1 MKQWVTK
8 GCRAD
13 IKRIAERYRISEV
26 FAEVL
31 AKRGLKSWQEMDQ
44 FLFEDMGVI
53 PSAVEMHGMKEAAE
67 ILLQK
72 VQEQKAIRIIGDYD
86 VDGVMSTYILYQGI
100 ALLGGTPSYQIPHRE
115 RDGYGIR
122 TYMAEKAAADGIDTL
137 ITCDN
142 GISAMDAVVRA
153 KELGLTVI
161 VTDHHEVPVVDGEE
175 QIPPADVVVDPK
187 QQNCQYPFRDLCGA
201 GIAYKL
207 VRYLLSRTGQEQ
219 KADELM
225 PFAAIAT
232 VCDVVPLYGEN
243 RLLVKKGLQ
252 RLPECTNPGLR
263 ALVDQMQL
271 EREITSMDFGFRIG
285 PCINAAGR
293 LEDASQGLEL
303 FLEKNPDQARQ
314 AAERLIALNE
324 ERKEITRQATED
336 AVKQIEREGLHEV
349 VVAYS
354 PSCHESVAGIVA
366 GRLREKYYRPIY
378 MVTDSGDHLKGSGRS
393 IPGYHMQQEL
403 MACREY
409 LLEFGGHAMAAGFSL
424 QRDKLELLRQALSE
438 HCSLQP
444 EQLVEKLYFDKEVSL
459 RQIDASLVS
468 QLAWL
473 EPIGEANPGA
483 VFAKRE
489 AEIAS
494 VRMCGKQMQIAQIRL
509 REDGKLYQAVDFH
522 AEECFGPAIC
532 ARYGADAWEQLKAGS
547 GENYRIN
554 LLFSAEIDEMYGSL
568 QLKIIDC
575 Q

>member
-438 HCSLQP
+438 HCSLQS

-532 ARYGADAWEQLKAGS
+532 ARYGADAWEQLKAGR